1 MLVPA
6 RIIEELMGIVFQVE
20 RFFNASFVLICLT
33 TLLFVVLV
41 VMLSLR
47 IRKREMETMF
57 RIGCS
62 RSTVFRLQ
70 IAELG
75 IVLLISLVAAGC
87 LSGLLVWFAP
97 QLVNVM

>member
-6 RIIEELMGIVFQVE
+6 RVIEELMGIVFQVK
-20 RFFNASFVLICLT
+20 RFFDANFALICLV
-33 TLLFVVLV
+33 TLLFMVLV

-62 RSTVFRLQ
+62 RTTVFRLQ
-70 IAELG
+70 IAELC
-75 IVLLISLVAAGC
+75 IVLFISLMLAGA
-87 LSGLLVWFAP
+87 LSGTLLWYAP
-97 QLVNVM
+97 KLVKLL